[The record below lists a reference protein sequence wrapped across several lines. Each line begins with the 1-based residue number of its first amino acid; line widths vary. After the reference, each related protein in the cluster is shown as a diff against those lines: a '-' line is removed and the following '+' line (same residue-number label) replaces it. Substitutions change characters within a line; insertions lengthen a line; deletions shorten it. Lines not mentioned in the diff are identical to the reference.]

1 MSFQINGTVDGEE
14 NSDSGESFGS
24 SPKSKKTKVAPTDKD
39 FFASISENEDEIVK
53 KGQQY
58 QSINQSIIYFRIISL
73 HIIARSQLA
82 N

>member
-1 MSFQINGTVDGEE
+1 MDGEE

-58 QSINQSIIYFRIISL
+58 QSIKMKQVD
-73 HIIARSQLA
+73 
-82 N
+82 